1 MIKKTIEGFV
11 MVLEGY
17 PNIPCTA
24 PCSMYSVL
32 LDNDLISNPFVGL
45 NEAAATKLSELD
57 CEFKSV
63 FKVDETEI
71 RSEYNE
77 LVFNG
82 LDTIA
87 EIYLNGKRISAV
99 KNMHRI
105 YSLDVKSFIKAGE
118 NELRIIFRSPIKY
131 FKEMNDIHRVFC
143 CKECMQGSPHL
154 RKALY
159 MSGWDWGPTLP
170 DMGIFR
176 KIELLSY
183 DCDMIDSYHVL
194 QNHKDGK
201 VELDISLEAKHGKEL
216 SAYVEIDGRRERLD
230 GGKCK
235 ITIDEPRLWYV
246 RGYGEQYLY
255 DIEFVITDGEK
266 EVDRRSGRIGLRKI
280 EVSRDYDKYG
290 REFAF
295 VVNGIKIFAMGA
307 NYIPSDNILPRIN
320 KKKLRQILDDAVFAN
335 MNCIRVWGGGYY
347 PEDEFYD
354 ICDEYGLLVWQDF
367 MVGCAGIWLNDDMKL
382 EFREEAICNIKR
394 FRNHASL
401 GILCGNNE
409 VEDQMEH
416 WYLGNDEE
424 LRPDYLELYERL
436 LKDTVYEYAPST
448 FYWPSSPSSGGG
460 FNNANCDSDGDSH
473 FWGVWHKEKPFT
485 EYRKHNFRFCS
496 EFGFQSFPP
505 MKTIT
510 EFADERDYNPF
521 SRVMEAHQKN
531 VAGNSKILKYMS
543 ETYKYP
549 YDFESFVYASELLSA
564 EAIKCGVEH
573 FRRIRECCKGAIYW
587 QLNDC
592 WPVISWS
599 GVDYYGRY
607 KALHYYARRFFSP
620 ILCSIFLD
628 GEKVTVSVM
637 NETLEDFAGSLK
649 IKVCDSEL
657 KVLEE
662 HMIPVKVPEL
672 TSNDIISLVPST
684 DNVYNTCVIAELL
697 DSNGRLVIRQS
708 EPLVSPKHFEFK
720 SPEITYEVIRDEDGV
735 RLIFNSKAYAKNVFV
750 DFDGADIVLSDNYFD
765 LTGEPYC
772 VRLLG
777 DVPGN
782 IEGRI
787 KLRSVYNI

>member
-1 MIKKTIEGFV
+1 MFKKIIKDFSMSCGAYK
-11 MVLEGY
+11 
-17 PNIPCTA
+17 NISCTA

-32 LDNDLISNPFVGL
+32 LENDLIEDPFKAL
-45 NEAAATKLSELD
+45 NEAAATKLSELE

-63 FKVDETEI
+63 FAVDEKDI

-77 LVFNG
+77 LVFHG
-82 LDTIA
+82 LDTICD
-87 EIYLNGKRISAV
+87 IYLNGSLLSV
-99 KNMHRI
+99 TMNMHRT
-105 YSLDVKSFIKAGE
+105 YSFDIKHLIHVGE
-118 NELRIIFRSPIKY
+118 NELKLAFHSPIEY
-131 FKEMNDIHRVFC
+131 FKRMNELHHIYC

-183 DCDMIDSYHVL
+183 DCDMIDNYHVL
-194 QNHKDGK
+194 QDHKDGRA
-201 VELDISLEAKHGKEL
+201 ELDISLETKHGKEL
-216 SAYVEIDGRRERLD
+216 SAYVEIDGRREELKD
-230 GGKCK
+230 GKCK

-246 RGYGEQYLY
+246 RGYGEQNLY

-266 EVDRRSGRIGLRKI
+266 EVDRRRGRIGLRKI
-280 EVSRDYDKYG
+280 EVSRDHDKYG

-295 VVNGIKIFAMGA
+295 VINGIKIFAMGA
-307 NYIPSDNILPRIN
+307 NYIPNDNILPRVGE
-320 KKKLRQILDDAVFAN
+320 KRLRQILDDAVFAN

-347 PEDEFYD
+347 PEDVFYD

-367 MVGCAGIWLNDDMKL
+367 MVGCAAIWLNDDMKR

-409 VEDQMEH
+409 IEDQMEH
-416 WYLGNDEE
+416 GYYGDDEA
-424 LRPDYLELYERL
+424 LRPDYLELYEHLFAEAAR
-436 LKDTVYEYAPST
+436 EYAPNT

-460 FNNANCDSDGDSH
+460 FNNANCDNDGDSH
-473 FWGVWHKEKPFT
+473 FWEVWHGEKPFT
-485 EYRKHNFRFCS
+485 EFRKHNFRFCS

-505 MKTIT
+505 MKTIK
-510 EFADERDYNPF
+510 EFANECDHNPF

-531 VAGNSKILKYMS
+531 DAGNSKILKYMS
-543 ETYKYP
+543 DIYKYP

-599 GVDYYGRY
+599 SVDYYGRY

-620 ILCSIFLD
+620 VLCSIFRD

-637 NETLEDFAGSLK
+637 NETLNTFIGTLK
-649 IKVCDSEL
+649 IKICDADL
-657 KVLEE
+657 RVLEE
-662 HMIPVKVPEL
+662 YLIQTEVSAL
-672 TSNDIISLVPST
+672 TSKDIMSLVPNT
-684 DNVYNTCVIAELL
+684 DNVYNTIVIAELF
-697 DSNGRLVIRQS
+697 DGDGKPVIRQS
-708 EPLVSPKHFEFK
+708 ELLVPPKHFEFNDPK
-720 SPEITYEVIRDEDGV
+720 ITYKVISDERGV
-735 RLIFNSKAYAKNVFV
+735 GIEFNSEAYAKNVFV
-750 DFDGADIVLSDNYFD
+750 DFEGSDIVLSDNYFD
-765 LTGEPYC
+765 LIGEPYY

-777 DVPGN
+777 DVPKDIGN
-782 IEGRI
+782 RI
-787 KLRSVYNI
+787 KIKSVYDI